1 MTVSASRSTA
11 NCKAAAFDPRTLPA
25 LSPLAVDLLA
35 LNVEDDHAEKLLIQ
49 VIASEPQLSIRLM
62 GIANSVAFSHLGQ
75 PLHAISDAVRRIGLA
90 RARHMA
96 IAMLF
101 GNPLQQKLPAALTEG
116 LWVHALTMAAAAHE
130 IALCK
135 KAKHSGAA
143 YLAGLVHDL
152 GYMAEELCVPG
163 ALKLNAEVSANAHI
177 SLEQAEH
184 QAMGVDHSELTC
196 RMLHLWHAP
205 AEIIEAIRTHHDLDI
220 APDSLAATLFG
231 AEKLARFVDVTEEL
245 FGGGAQPFP
254 GMSIDRS
261 GLDFLF
267 GQQLGLSSQAV
278 TDLVEII
285 IDQVESFRQ
294 CARAMHGAH

>member
-1 MTVSASRSTA
+1 M
-11 NCKAAAFDPRTLPA
+11 PA
-25 LSPLAVDLLA
+25 LSPLAIDLLA
-35 LNVEDDHAEKLLIQ
+35 LNVDDDNAEKVLIQ
-49 VIASEPQLSIRLM
+49 AIASEPQLSIRLM

-75 PLHAISDAVRRIGLA
+75 PLHAISDAIRRIGLA
-90 RARHMA
+90 RTRQMA

-101 GNPLQQKLPAALTEG
+101 GNPLQQKLPATLTEG

-135 KAKHSGAA
+135 KAAHAGAA

-163 ALKLNAEVSANAHI
+163 ALKRNAEVSATDHI
-177 SLEQAEH
+177 SLEQAE
-184 QAMGVDHSELTC
+184 QRALGIDHGKLTW
-196 RMLHLWHAP
+196 RMLSHWHAP
-205 AEIIEAIRTHHDLDI
+205 NEIIEAVRTHHDLDI
-220 APDSLAATLFG
+220 APDSLAATLYG
-231 AEKLARFVDVTEEL
+231 AEKLARFVEVTEALYRGE
-245 FGGGAQPFP
+245 AQPFP

-267 GQQLGLSSQAV
+267 GQQLGLSSAEV
-278 TDLVEII
+278 TTLVEII

-294 CARAMHGAH
+294 CARAMHGPH